1 MAVSIGAEIQALP
14 LGFILSAPLTA
25 AIEAQALSAEN
36 TIDFVNTMGAD
47 AFGDVRTMEFNYV
60 TSATDPVTG
69 EVATRDVTLTVPLL
83 SMVEAPH
90 IAIEDLTVGFE
101 FNIRDVISRENEL
114 KLAGSLSNETTFSS
128 ETQANATASTSGLLS
143 FLYGKASGSVS
154 NNTKLSVKTSMSV
167 SAAYQ
172 QSTRHETDRRATL
185 KLNMTAKQRVPEG
198 FQRVL
203 TIFAD
208 AITAQAAVPNP

>member
-1 MAVSIGAEIQALP
+1 MPVNIGAEIQALP
-14 LGFILSAPLTA
+14 LGFVISAPLTA

-36 TIDFVNTMGAD
+36 TIDFVNTLGAD
-47 AFGDVRTMEFNYV
+47 DFGELRTMDFKYEYNV
-60 TSATDPVTG
+60 TDPVSG
-69 EVATRDVTLTVPLL
+69 DSVSKDVTLTVPLL

-90 IAIEDLTVGFE
+90 MAIEDLTVGFE
-101 FNIRDVISRENEL
+101 FNIRDVMSRENQL
-114 KLAGSLSNETTFSS
+114 KIAGSLSNEVEYSNETTGNL
-128 ETQANATASTSGLLS
+128 TAATGGIYKL
-143 FLYGKASGSVS
+143 LYGQVEASVS
-154 NNTKLSVKTSMSV
+154 NTTKLSVKSSMSV

-172 QSTRHETDRRATL
+172 RTARHETDRRATL

-208 AITAQAAVPNP
+208 AITQQMPDEAT